1 MRRLPLLIAVLA
13 LTDGAVG
20 AQQPSLPTPPRGHPI
35 LPAPES
41 PRIAELRERLRRGDS
56 TALATFWARAA
67 SERTPIIETIPG
79 DSARVLAT
87 FVYRDTTPLSN
98 VVISGGVAGWVDA
111 LTVMEHVAGTDLW
124 YKSVPVRKDIRIW
137 YQFRKNDSL
146 FPWFVDPNF
155 PKRWAAGFA
164 DPLNPKVE
172 VLPAGPRSVFEG
184 PTATPQPWVVA
195 RPGVAHGKLTAAT
208 LTSSHLHEQ
217 RDLWVYTPPGY
228 DSAAARRAGGLPELV
243 LFDGGA
249 YTGRLVPTPT
259 ILDNMLADRRIA
271 PIIVVFIANG
281 SQRMQEL
288 AANPDFADFVAD
300 EVMPWV
306 RQRYAVTSSPRKTAI
321 GGSSHGAL
329 MATFVALRYPG
340 LFGQVISQSAS
351 HWWGPEGEDGEWLS
365 RTVATIRKLPVRFY
379 MEVGVYETDRSA
391 NQGPG
396 QVWPNRHFRDVLRAK
411 GYDVDY
417 REFAGAHEYLNW
429 RGTISEAL
437 MHFFPSAAS
446 RSANSH

>member
-1 MRRLPLLIAVLA
+1 MSKLLLVAAIFALADGVL
-13 LTDGAVG
+13 G
-20 AQQPSLPTPPRGHPI
+20 AQGPSLPTPPRGHAL

-41 PRIAELRERLRRGDS
+41 PRMVELRDRLRRGDS

-79 DSARVLAT
+79 DTTRVLAT
-87 FVYRDTTPLSN
+87 FVYRDAKPLSN

-111 LTVMEHVAGTDLW
+111 LTTMDHVAGTDLW
-124 YKSVPVRKDIRIW
+124 YKTVPVRKDIRIW
-137 YQFRKNDSL
+137 YQFRTNDSL

-164 DPLNPKVE
+164 DPLNPKVDT
-172 VLPAGPRSVFEG
+172 LPAGPRSIFEG
-184 PTATPQPWVVA
+184 PSAAPQPWVAV
-195 RPGVAHGKLTAAT
+195 RPGVPHGKLVAAT
-208 LTSSHLHEQ
+208 LTSSHLRE
-217 RDLWVYTPPGY
+217 RRNLWVYTPPGY
-228 DSAAARRAGGLPELV
+228 DSTAARRAGGLPQLV

-259 ILDNMLADRRIA
+259 IIDNMLADRRIA

-281 SQRMQEL
+281 AQRMQEL
-288 AANPDFADFVAD
+288 AANPDFADFVVD

-306 RQRYAVTSSPRKTAI
+306 RERYAVTSSPEKTAI

-329 MATFVALRYPG
+329 MATFVALRHPR
-340 LFGQVISQSAS
+340 LFGEVISQSAS

-365 RTVATIRKLPVRFY
+365 RTVATSPKLPVRFY
-379 MEVGVYETDRSA
+379 MEVGVYETDRSRD
-391 NQGPG
+391 QGPG

-429 RGTISEAL
+429 RGTLSEAL
-437 MHFFPSAAS
+437 LHFFPPSS
-446 RSANSH
+446 P

>member
-1 MRRLPLLIAVLA
+1 MTELL
-13 LTDGAVG
+13 
-20 AQQPSLPTPPRGHPI
+20 
-35 LPAPES
+35 
-41 PRIAELRERLRRGDS
+41 ERLRHGDS
-56 TALATFWARAA
+56 TALATFWERAA
-67 SERTPIIETIPG
+67 SERTPIIEPIPG

-87 FVYRDTTPLSN
+87 FVYRNAEPLTN

-124 YKSVPVRKDIRIW
+124 YKTVPVRKDIRIW

-172 VLPAGPRSVFEG
+172 QLPAGPRSVFEG
-184 PTATPQPWVVA
+184 PSAAPQPWVA
-195 RPGVAHGKLTAAT
+195 LRPGVARGQVTAIT

-217 RDLWVYTPPGY
+217 RDVWVYTPPGY

-271 PIIVVFIANG
+271 PIIAVFIANG
-281 SQRMQEL
+281 AQRMQEL

-300 EVMPWV
+300 EVMPYV
-306 RQRYAVTSSPRKTAI
+306 RRRYAVTSSPAKTAI

-329 MATFVALRYPG
+329 MATFVALRYPR
-340 LFGQVISQSAS
+340 LFGNAISQSAS

-365 RTVATIRKLPVRFY
+365 RTVATMPRLPVRFY
-379 MEVGVYETDRSA
+379 IEVGVYETDRSA

-437 MHFFPSAAS
+437 MHFFPSAD
-446 RSANSH
+446 H